1 MIRFLTAGESHGP
14 ALTVIIEGMPAG
26 LALPAGAIDAEL
38 TRRQHGYGR
47 GGRMKIEK
55 DAIEF
60 QGGVRLGLT
69 TGAPIALRV
78 VNRDFAN
85 WTGAM
90 DPAPRDAED
99 DAREAQ
105 LALRR
110 ITKLRPG
117 HADWAGAMK
126 YDLADVRDVLE
137 RASARETTMRVA
149 AGAVARVLLRAL
161 GIELMSHVVRI
172 GGEAANLDHD
182 VYTAPLTEGS
192 QRGWIATMREAA
204 DISSVRCV
212 DVEAATRMVAAIDAA
227 KRAGTSLGGVVEV
240 RTTPLPVGLGSHV
253 HWDRRLD
260 GRLAQALMSIHAIK
274 GVEFG
279 LGFEVAALPGTEA
292 HDSFEVGFK
301 RTSNRAGGVE
311 GGMSNGQP
319 LIVRAAM
326 KPIATMPR
334 PLPSIDIQTGE
345 AVPAHFERADACAVP
360 AAGVIAEAM
369 VAWVLAE
376 AVLEKY
382 GGDSLAELQAHF
394 EASES
399 LQAARLPLGGEAAPG
414 QDEESET

>member
-14 ALTVIIEGMPAG
+14 ALTVILEGLPAG
-26 LALPAGAIDAEL
+26 LPLPASAIDAEL
-38 TRRQHGYGR
+38 ARRQQGYGR
-47 GGRMKIEK
+47 GGRMKIER

-60 QGGVRLGLT
+60 QAGVRLGVT

-78 VNRDFAN
+78 INRDFAN

-90 DPAPRDAED
+90 AAGPRDPGDEE
-99 DAREAQ
+99 REAQ

-149 AGAVARVLLRAL
+149 AGAVARVLLGAL

-172 GGEAANLDHD
+172 GAEAAEPAAAAWE
-182 VYTAPLTEGS
+182 APL
-192 QRGWIATMREAA
+192 ATLREACEA
-204 DISSVRCV
+204 SPVRCA
-212 DVEAATRMVAAIDAA
+212 DPEAGARMVAAIDAA

-274 GVEFG
+274 GVAFG
-279 LGFEVAALPGTEA
+279 LGFDVAALPGTEA
-292 HDSFEVGFK
+292 HDPFEPGFG
-301 RTSNRAGGVE
+301 RPSNRAGGVE

-319 LIVRAAM
+319 LVVRAAM

-334 PLPSIDIQTGE
+334 PLPSVDLESGE
-345 AVPAHFERADACAVP
+345 AVPAHFERADVCAVP

-376 AVLEKY
+376 ACLEKY
-382 GGDSLAELQAHF
+382 GGDSLAELVAHF
-394 EASES
+394 EASER
-399 LQAARLPLGGEAAPG
+399 LQRERLPHGGLAAPG
-414 QDEESET
+414 QEEESET

>member
-14 ALTVIIEGMPAG
+14 ALTVIVEGMPAG
-26 LALPAGAIDAEL
+26 LPLPAAAIDAEL
-38 TRRQHGYGR
+38 HRRQQGYGR

-55 DAIEF
+55 DAVEF
-60 QGGVRLGLT
+60 QGGVRLGVT
-69 TGAPIALRV
+69 TGAPIVLRV

-90 DPAPRDAED
+90 DPGPRDPGDE
-99 DAREAQ
+99 AREAQ

-126 YDLADVRDVLE
+126 YDLEDVRDVLE

-149 AGAVARVLLRAL
+149 AGAIARVLLREL

-172 GGEAANLDHD
+172 GAETADLDAD
-182 VYTAPLTEGS
+182 VYTASLAS
-192 QRGWIATMREAA
+192 MREAA
-204 DISSVRCV
+204 DISPVRCV
-212 DVEAATRMVAAIDAA
+212 DVHAAQRMVAAIDAA
-227 KRAGTSLGGVVEV
+227 KRAGTSLGGIVEV
-240 RTTPLPVGLGSHV
+240 RSSELPVGLGSHV

-279 LGFEVAALPGTEA
+279 LGFGVAGVPGTEA
-292 HDSFEVGFK
+292 HDPFEPGFG
-301 RTSNRAGGVE
+301 RPSNRAGGVE

-319 LIVRAAM
+319 LVVRAAM

-334 PLPSIDIQTGE
+334 PLPSVDLASGE

-376 AVLEKY
+376 ACLEKY
-382 GGDSLAELQAHF
+382 GGDSLRELRAHF
-394 EASES
+394 EASER
-399 LQAARLPLGGEAAPG
+399 LQAERLPGGGVAVPHGAAASN
-414 QDEESET
+414 DVEDSET

>member
-26 LALPAGAIDAEL
+26 LPLPAEVVDAEL
-38 TRRQHGYGR
+38 ARRQHGHGR

-60 QGGVRLGLT
+60 QGGVRLGAT

-90 DPAPRDAED
+90 DPAPRDEGD
-99 DAREAQ
+99 EAREAQ

-137 RASARETTMRVA
+137 RASARETTVRVA
-149 AGAVARVLLRAL
+149 AGAVARALLREL
-161 GIELMSHVVRI
+161 GIEITSHVVRI
-172 GGEAANLDHD
+172 GAEAADLARPE
-182 VYTAPLTEGS
+182 YASSIG
-192 QRGWIATMREAA
+192 AMREAS
-204 DISSVRCV
+204 DTSPVRCL
-212 DVEAATRMVAAIDAA
+212 DPAAAERMIAAIDAA

-240 RTTPLPVGLGSHV
+240 RTSPLPVGLGSHV

-260 GRLAQALMSIHAIK
+260 GRLAQAIMSIHAIK

-279 LGFEVAALPGTEA
+279 LGFGVAEVPGPEA
-292 HDSFEVGFK
+292 HDPFEPGFG
-301 RTSNRAGGVE
+301 RPSNRAGGVE

-319 LIVRAAM
+319 LVVRAAM

-334 PLPSIDIQTGE
+334 PLPSVDLATGE

-376 AVLEKY
+376 ACLEKY
-382 GGDSLAELQAHF
+382 GGDSLAELKAHF
-394 EASES
+394 EASQR
-399 LQAARLPLGGEAAPG
+399 LQAARLPGGGGAAPG
-414 QDEESET
+414 QEEDTEA

>member
-26 LALPAGAIDAEL
+26 LPLPAAAIDAEL
-38 TRRQHGYGR
+38 ARRQQGHGR
-47 GGRMKIEK
+47 GGRMKIEQ

-60 QGGVRLGLT
+60 QSGVRLGVT

-90 DPAPRDAED
+90 AAAPRDLAD
-99 DAREAQ
+99 QAREAQ
-105 LALRR
+105 LELRR

-149 AGAVARVLLRAL
+149 AGAVARVLLAEL
-161 GIELMSHVVRI
+161 GIELFSHVVRI
-172 GGEAANLDHD
+172 GGEVADLGRAAYDGAF
-182 VYTAPLTEGS
+182 TA
-192 QRGWIATMREAA
+192 MREAA
-204 DISSVRCV
+204 EGSVVRCV
-212 DVEAATRMVAAIDAA
+212 DAQAADRMVAAIDAA

-240 RTTPLPVGLGSHV
+240 RSTPLPVGLGSHV

-279 LGFEVAALPGTEA
+279 LGFGVAALPGTEA
-292 HDSFEVGFK
+292 HDPFEPGFG
-301 RTSNRAGGVE
+301 RPSNRAGGVE

-319 LIVRAAM
+319 LLVRAAM

-334 PLPSIDIQTGE
+334 PLPSVDLATGE

-369 VAWVLAE
+369 VAWVLAD
-376 AVLEKY
+376 ACLEKY
-382 GGDSLAELQAHF
+382 GGDSLAELRAHF
-394 EASES
+394 EASAR
-399 LQAARLPLGGEAAPG
+399 LQQARLPAGGVAVPG
-414 QDEESET
+414 AGAGPENEEGSET